1 MMLYVVSLW
10 LSFRAYYFMFM
21 HPEHGGST
29 FLQTLVYTYLC
40 HTTSLISHK
49 TVFFYLQPPRSLR
62 MPHSFDFYIK
72 PRQVLLFIR
81 RRSKNIFISNLWSQP
96 LYSRISTRLHFWKQ
110 DSSSRFCHMIFILP
124 SFPLFFLSLPRPSAL
139 FVVLLRWSGRR
150 FRASCCCLSPLQ
162 FSLRF
167 AWTLSHTDNRPDLW
181 TDDRRGETD
190 RWSICCCQL
199 DNIIPLLLISTNLTM
214 PLFSSSFCSHVP
226 SPITDDPPRAM
237 SCRSRVFRGRVIYR
251 QTVLF
256 AFPSQSIWTNKR
268 TSRILYKSK
277 ILHHSNMAKL
287 PTFLTYFI
295 P

>member
-1 MMLYVVSLW
+1 
-10 LSFRAYYFMFM
+10 
-21 HPEHGGST
+21 
-29 FLQTLVYTYLC
+29 
-40 HTTSLISHK
+40 
-49 TVFFYLQPPRSLR
+49 
-62 MPHSFDFYIK
+62 MPHSFDFHIK

-150 FRASCCCLSPLQ
+150 FRASCCSLSPLQ

-181 TDDRRGETD
+181 TDDRRRETD

-199 DNIIPLLLISTNLTM
+199 DNIIPILLISTNLTM
-214 PLFSSSFCSHVP
+214 PLFSSSFCSHAP
-226 SPITDDPPRAM
+226 SPITDDPQRNVLPFHVSAGTESFIVRPW
-237 SCRSRVFRGRVIYR
+237 CLPCLHNQYR
-251 QTVLF
+251 QTEGQVVF
-256 AFPSQSIWTNKR
+256 YTNRRFYIIQIRQSYQDSWNILLSR
-268 TSRILYKSK
+268 TSVY
-277 ILHHSNMAKL
+277 
-287 PTFLTYFI
+287 
-295 P
+295 